1 MALQSVFVITFVL
14 FSCVNALSSNY
25 YDQTCPDAESTIR
38 QVVKK
43 AMSND
48 KTVPAA
54 LLRMH
59 FHDCFVRV
67 RKFSFYFYI

>member
-1 MALQSVFVITFVL
+1 MAFMATFLNLIIMLSVVSTGK
-14 FSCVNALSSNY
+14 ALSLNY
-25 YDQTCPDAESTIR
+25 YEKTCHDLEFIVLKAVKDASA
-38 QVVKK
+38 K
-43 AMSND
+43 D

-67 RKFSFYFYI
+67 LL

>member
-1 MALQSVFVITFVL
+1 MAIMVTFLNLITI
-14 FSCVNALSSNY
+14 FSLVSIGYSLSLNY
-25 YDQTCPDAESTIR
+25 YEKTCHDLEYIVAKAVKDAAAR
-38 QVVKK
+38 
-43 AMSND
+43 D

-67 RKFSFYFYI
+67 LL

>member
-1 MALQSVFVITFVL
+1 MAVMVTLLNLIVMFSVVST
-14 FSCVNALSSNY
+14 SKSLSVNY
-25 YDQTCPDAESTIR
+25 YEKTCHDLEYIVLKTVKDATA
-38 QVVKK
+38 K
-43 AMSND
+43 D

-67 RKFSFYFYI
+67 LL